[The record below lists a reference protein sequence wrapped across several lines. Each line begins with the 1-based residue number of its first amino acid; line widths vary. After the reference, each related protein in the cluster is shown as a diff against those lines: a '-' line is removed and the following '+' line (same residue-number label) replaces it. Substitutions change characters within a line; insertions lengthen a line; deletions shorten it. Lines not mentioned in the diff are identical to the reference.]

1 MMDTGLKDRVVVV
14 TGANHGI
21 GAAAAEAFAAE
32 GAQVFITYLRLPPE
46 DFGISHEEARRATTP
61 GKAFYCGIR
70 GESADQVVQSIRGGG
85 GRAEAWE
92 ADLAEPSRIPELF
105 DRAER
110 TFGPVEVLVNNAAHC
125 VWPSTVLTASAETI
139 DEHFAVNTRA
149 VALTMSEYGR
159 RHIERGATWGRVINV
174 STDAAYRSTGNVW
187 YGASKFAMES
197 ISRVAAKELGPHGI
211 TVNVVSP
218 GPVQTGY
225 ITPEQ
230 AEEWAADCPLGR
242 LGEPNDVADVIIFLA
257 SEQAR
262 WITGQ
267 VVYVGGGY
275 RM

>member
-1 MMDTGLKDRVVVV
+1 MMDTGLKDRAVVV

-21 GAAAAEAFAAE
+21 GAAAAKAFAAE
-32 GAQVFITYLRLPPE
+32 GARVLITYLRLRPE
-46 DFGISHEEARRATTP
+46 DFGIREEKARRATTP
-61 GKAFYCGIR
+61 GKAFYCAIR
-70 GESADQVVQSIRGGG
+70 AKSADDVVQSIRAAGGE
-85 GRAEAWE
+85 AEAWE
-92 ADLAEPSRIPELF
+92 ADLADPSRIPELF
-105 DRAER
+105 DRAEQA
-110 TFGPVEVLVNNAAHC
+110 FGPVKVLVNNAAHC
-125 VWPSTVLTASAETI
+125 AWPSTVLTASPETI
-139 DEHFAVNTRA
+139 DKHFAVNTRA

-159 RHIERGATWGRVINV
+159 RHIDRGGTWGRVINV

-230 AEEWAADCPLGR
+230 GNEWAAECPLGR
-242 LGEPNDVADVIIFLA
+242 IGEPNDLADVIIFLA

-267 VVYVGGGY
+267 VLYVGGGY